1 MPDSV
6 SIPPA
11 VLELLGQRH
20 IHVVPLDSRG
30 EPWLLQTEDWQAV
43 LRRFH
48 PRRYPPEANVA
59 HVAWLH
65 RFLDRLATT
74 GFPAPRPLRVLNEAS
89 MAVVDGAIWEV
100 LSYVPGRA
108 LMWDP
113 AVPVES
119 AGALLA
125 RFHQVS
131 LAISPT
137 DQRPGALPLDDCHPA
152 SAKLIAARF
161 HRDLPDAGHLSAIRC
176 VLHGDCTSAN
186 MLVDGDPPTVVGM
199 IDFTLALLGPPETD
213 ISFALW
219 VNGRTEQPAVSL
231 DDARVRAFVA
241 GYHAVRP
248 LPARAIKAIPLY
260 LVGRGLQM
268 LVRGERLGGSDQK
281 VVDRLLWLHEHRNQL
296 EEIIASV
303 VGGTAS

>member
-1 MPDSV
+1 V
-6 SIPPA
+6 PPRA
-11 VLELLGQRH
+11 VLELLGRRRIQLD
-20 IHVVPLDSRG
+20 PLDSRG
-30 EPWLLQTEDWQAV
+30 EPWLLQTDDWMAV
-43 LRRFH
+43 LRRFP

-74 GFPAPRPLRVLNEAS
+74 GFPAPRPLRVLNGAS
-89 MAVVDGAIWEV
+89 FDVIDGAIWEV

-125 RFHQVS
+125 RFHEVS

-137 DQRPGALPLDDCHPA
+137 DQRPGALPLDDCHPV
-152 SAKLIAARF
+152 SAKLIADRF
-161 HRDLPDAGHLSAIRC
+161 HRDLEDAVHASAARC
-176 VLHGDCTSAN
+176 VLHADCTGAN
-186 MLVDGDPPTVVGM
+186 MLVDGDPPTVVAM

-219 VNGRTEQPAVSL
+219 VTGRSEQPTVSL
-231 DDARVRAFVA
+231 DYARVRAFVA
-241 GYHAVRP
+241 GYHSARQLNAWAV
-248 LPARAIKAIPLY
+248 KAIPLY

-268 LVRGERLGGSDQK
+268 LVRGERLGGPDQK
-281 VVDRLLWLHEHRNQL
+281 VLARLLWLHEHRNQL
-296 EEIIASV
+296 EEVVASAI
-303 VGGTAS
+303 GGAAS

>member
-1 MPDSV
+1 V
-6 SIPPA
+6 SPPPA
-11 VLELLGQRH
+11 VLELLGQKQF
-20 IHVVPLDSRG
+20 HVEPLDSRG
-30 EPWLLQTEDWQAV
+30 EPWLVETEGWRAV
-43 LRRFH
+43 LRRFP
-48 PRRYPPEANVA
+48 PRRYPPEANFA

-74 GFPAPRPLRVLNEAS
+74 GFPAPRPLRVLNDDS
-89 MAVVDGAIWEV
+89 MAIVDGAIWEV

-119 AGALLA
+119 AGSLLA
-125 RFHQVS
+125 RFHRAS
-131 LAISPT
+131 LAISPA
-137 DQRPGALPLDDCHPA
+137 DQRPGALPLDECHPL
-152 SAKLIAARF
+152 SAKSIADGF
-161 HRDLPDAGHLSAIRC
+161 HRDLPDAGHFSAIRC
-176 VLHGDCTSAN
+176 VLHADCTGAN
-186 MLVDGDPPTVVGM
+186 MLVDGDPPTVVAM

-219 VNGRTEQPAVSL
+219 VTGRSEQTAVTL
-231 DDARVRAFVA
+231 DYARLRAFVA

-268 LVRGERLGGSDQK
+268 LVRGERLGGPDQK
-281 VVDRLLWLHEHRNQL
+281 VLDRVLWLHEHRNQL
-296 EEIIASV
+296 EEVVASV
-303 VGGTAS
+303 VGITAS